1 VGKLMNRS
9 VRVLLVT
16 KSTGG
21 VAEYIRWL
29 VQGINR
35 GKFSLLVVCLS
46 ENSPEFAEELRQVYD
61 VQAISYAMNRYH
73 VDVISDARV
82 CFQLARLIREHQF
95 DLVHAHASKPGFL
108 ARIAALGTGIPVLY
122 SPHCFAFHAGAGR
135 MTILITSFLE
145 RLAAFLTTRFVAVS
159 EGERELACQYR
170 VGRQEQIA
178 VIQTGLDPAPYRL
191 PVDIPYLKASLGI
204 PVSAPVIGSVGRLS
218 TQKSPSDFV
227 RVAEAVH
234 RSKPDAHFVWVG
246 DGPLEQDVRNL
257 SASLQLDSTIHWL
270 GQRSD
275 VQKLLHL
282 FDCFILTSRWEG
294 FPLVVLEA
302 MAAGVPVVAT
312 NILGTRELI
321 QHGVNGWL
329 APARD
334 TESLAGLVLDL
345 LTNPGK
351 ADAFRQAS
359 QARVENEFT
368 RPRMLAMIQNL
379 YEEVAMGMTR
389 EIA

>member
-1 VGKLMNRS
+1 MKRS

-29 VQGINR
+29 VHGIDR
-35 GKFSLLVVCLS
+35 EKFSLLVVCLS
-46 ENSPEFAEELRQVYD
+46 ENSPEFAEELRQAYG
-61 VQAISYAMNRYH
+61 VQAISYSMNRYK
-73 VDVISDARV
+73 VDLISDTRV
-82 CFQLARLIREHQF
+82 GLQLARLIRGHQF
-95 DLVHAHASKPGFL
+95 DLIHAHASKPGFL

-145 RLAAFLTTRFVAVS
+145 RLAALFTTRFVVVS
-159 EGERELACQYR
+159 EGERELAFQYR
-170 VGRQEQIA
+170 VGRQEQIT
-178 VIQTGLDPAPYRL
+178 VIYTGIDPAPFRQ
-191 PVDIPYLKASLGI
+191 PVDTSYLKASVGI

-218 TQKSPSDFV
+218 TQKSPFDFV

-234 RSKPDAHFVWVG
+234 KSRPDAHFIWVG
-246 DGPLEQDVRNL
+246 DGPLEEAVREL
-257 SASLQLDSTIHWL
+257 STALQLDSTIHWI

-275 VQKLLHL
+275 VHKLLHL
-282 FDCFILTSRWEG
+282 FDCLILTSRWEG

-312 NILGTRELI
+312 DILGTRELI
-321 QHGVNGWL
+321 EHGVNGWL
-329 APARD
+329 APVRD
-334 TESLAGLVLDL
+334 AESLAGLVLNL
-345 LTNPGK
+345 LTNPSK

-359 QARVENEFT
+359 GARIENEFT
-368 RPRMLAMIQNL
+368 RTRMLSMIQNL
-379 YEEVAMGMTR
+379 YEEVAMGMTCDS
-389 EIA
+389 A

>member
-1 VGKLMNRS
+1 MKRS

-29 VQGINR
+29 VQGIDR
-35 GKFSLLVVCLS
+35 EKFSVTVVCLS
-46 ENSPEFAEELRQVYD
+46 ENSPEFAAELRQAYGI
-61 VQAISYAMNRYH
+61 QCISYGMNRYK

-82 CFQLARLIREHQF
+82 GLQLAKLIRGHQF
-95 DLVHAHASKPGFL
+95 DLIHAHASKPGFL

-145 RLAAFLTTRFVAVS
+145 RLAALFTTRFVVVS
-159 EGERELACQYR
+159 EGERELAFQYR
-170 VGRQEQIA
+170 VGRQGQIT
-178 VIQTGLDPAPYRL
+178 VIYTGIDPAPFRQ
-191 PVDIPYLKASLGI
+191 PVDISYLKASLGI

-227 RVAEAVH
+227 QIAETVH
-234 RSKPDAHFVWVG
+234 KSKPDAHFVWIG
-246 DGPLEQDVRNL
+246 DGPLEENVRNL
-257 SASLQLDSTIHWL
+257 SNALQLESTIHWL

-275 VQKLLHL
+275 VHKLLHL
-282 FDCFILTSRWEG
+282 FDCLILTSRWEG
-294 FPLVVLEA
+294 FPLVILEA

-312 NILGTRELI
+312 DILGTRELI
-321 QHGVNGWL
+321 EHGVNGWL
-329 APARD
+329 APVRD
-334 TESLAGLVLDL
+334 AESLAGLVLNL
-345 LTNPGK
+345 LANPGK

-359 QARVENEFT
+359 GARIENEFT
-368 RPRMLAMIQNL
+368 RSRMLAMIQNL
-379 YEEVAMGMTR
+379 YEEVVMGMTCDN
-389 EIA
+389 A

>member
-1 VGKLMNRS
+1 MGKFMNRS

-29 VQGINR
+29 VQGIDR
-35 GKFSLLVVCLS
+35 EKFSLLVVCLS
-46 ENSPEFAEELRQVYD
+46 ENSPEFADELRQAYG
-61 VQAISYAMNRYH
+61 VQSISYTMDRYK
-73 VDVISDARV
+73 VDLISDTRV
-82 CFQLARLIREHQF
+82 GFQLAKLIREHQF
-95 DLVHAHASKPGFL
+95 DLIHAHASKPGFL
-108 ARIAALGTGIPVLY
+108 ARIAALGTGVPVLY

-135 MTILITSFLE
+135 VTIVITSFLE
-145 RLAAFLTTRFVAVS
+145 RLAAFFTTRFVVVS
-159 EGERELACQYR
+159 EGERELACRYR
-170 VGRQEQIA
+170 VGRQEQIT
-178 VIQTGLDPAPYRL
+178 VIYTGIDPAPYRL
-191 PVDIPYLKASLGI
+191 PVDISYLKASLGI
-204 PVSAPVIGSVGRLS
+204 PVAAPVIGSVGRLS

-257 SASLQLDSTIHWL
+257 STTLQLDSAIHWL

-282 FDCFILTSRWEG
+282 FDCLILTSRWEG

-312 NILGTRELI
+312 DILGTRELI

-329 APARD
+329 APVRE
-334 TESLAGLVLDL
+334 TESLADLVLDL
-345 LTNPGK
+345 LANPST
-351 ADAFRQAS
+351 ANVFRQAS
-359 QARVENEFT
+359 QVRIENEFT
-368 RPRMLAMIQNL
+368 RTGMLAMIQNL
-379 YEEVAMGMTR
+379 YEEVAMGMTHDS
-389 EIA
+389 A

>member
-1 VGKLMNRS
+1 MKRS

-29 VQGINR
+29 VHGIDR
-35 GKFSLLVVCLS
+35 EKFSLLVVCLS
-46 ENSPEFAEELRQVYD
+46 ENGPEFAEELRQAYG
-61 VQAISYAMNRYH
+61 VQAISYSMNRYK

-82 CFQLARLIREHQF
+82 GLQLARLIRGHQF
-95 DLVHAHASKPGFL
+95 DLIHAHASKPGFL

-145 RLAAFLTTRFVAVS
+145 RLAALFTTRFVVVS
-159 EGERELACQYR
+159 EGERELAFQYR
-170 VGRQEQIA
+170 VGRQEQIT
-178 VIQTGLDPAPYRL
+178 VIYTGIDPAPFRQ
-191 PVDIPYLKASLGI
+191 PVDTSYLKASVGI

-246 DGPLEQDVRNL
+246 DGPLEEEVREL
-257 SASLQLDSTIHWL
+257 STALQLDSTIHWL
-270 GQRSD
+270 GQRSN
-275 VQKLLHL
+275 VHQLLHL
-282 FDCFILTSRWEG
+282 FDCLILTSRWEG

-312 NILGTRELI
+312 DIMGTRELI
-321 QHGVNGWL
+321 EHGVNGWL
-329 APARD
+329 APVRD
-334 TESLAGLVLDL
+334 AESMAGLVLNL
-345 LTNPGK
+345 LTNPSK

-359 QARVENEFT
+359 RARIENEFT
-368 RPRMLAMIQNL
+368 RTRMLSMIQNL
-379 YEEVAMGMTR
+379 YKEVAIGMTCDS
-389 EIA
+389 A